1 MSNTKIGA
9 VNADASAENSA
20 HSSGTP
26 PALPSALKS
35 QVRDFWNENP
45 CGAKFTTDVEFGSRD
60 FFDRVEAHR
69 YETEWHIRD
78 VAQFDRWH
86 GHDVLEIGCGLGTDA
101 VQFARAGARYTGVD
115 LTPRAVEIVRRR
127 FELYGLEGTTRVADA
142 ENLPFE
148 DDSFDVVYSHGVLH
162 HTPDTQRAFD
172 EIYRV
177 LRPGG
182 RAMVMLYHRGSYNY
196 HVNIMTLRRFGAHM
210 LRFAQGPAIVSK
222 VTGEDRERLEYLRQ
236 KMLADPK
243 RFFSTEE
250 FLNHNTDGA
259 GNPLA
264 KVYTRQ
270 QAARMFWQFAY
281 VRTEVHFLNR
291 RWLPV
296 PGFLLPRSVEGVLAR
311 RVGWHLWIFATK

>member
-1 MSNTKIGA
+1 MGDTKMSA
-9 VNADASAENSA
+9 VDAGASAENA
-20 HSSGTP
+20 
-26 PALPSALKS
+26 ALGAQHSALKS

-60 FFDRVEAHR
+60 FFDRVEEHR
-69 YETEWHIRD
+69 YQTEWHIRE
-78 VAQFDRWH
+78 VAQFDRWR

-115 LTPRAVEIVRRR
+115 LTPRAVEIVRSR
-127 FELYGLEGTTRVADA
+127 FELYGLAGTTRVADA

-148 DDSFDVVYSHGVLH
+148 DESFDIVYSHGVLH

-172 EIYRV
+172 EIHRV

-182 RAMVMLYHRGSYNY
+182 RAMVMLYHRASYNY
-196 HVNIMTLRRFGAHM
+196 HVNIMLLRRFGAHL
-210 LRFAQGPAIVSK
+210 LRLPVGPALVSR
-222 VTGEDRERLEYLRQ
+222 VTGEDRERLEYLRRR
-236 KMLADPK
+236 MLADPK
-243 RFFSTEE
+243 RFFSTDE
-250 FLNHNTDGA
+250 FLNQNTDGA

-264 KVYTRQ
+264 KVYTRK
-270 QAARMFWQFAY
+270 QAARMFWQFAH
-281 VRTEVHFLNR
+281 VQTEVHFLNR

-296 PGFLLPRSVEGVLAR
+296 PGFMLPRSVEGALAR

>member
-1 MSNTKIGA
+1 MGNTKTEAINTDVG
-9 VNADASAENSA
+9 AENSA
-20 HSSGTP
+20 LGSGTP
-26 PALPSALKS
+26 PALHSALKS

-45 CGAKFTTDVEFGSRD
+45 CGAKFTSDVEFGSRE

-78 VAQFDRWH
+78 VAQFDQWR
-86 GHDVLEIGCGLGTDA
+86 GQDVLEIGCGLGTDA
-101 VQFARAGARYTGVD
+101 VQFARAGAHYTGVD
-115 LTPRAVEIVRRR
+115 LTPRAVEIVRGR
-127 FELYGLEGTTRVADA
+127 FALYGLEGTTRVADA

-148 DDSFDVVYSHGVLH
+148 DATFDVVYSHGVLH

-182 RAMVMLYHRGSYNY
+182 RAMVMLYHRSSYNY
-196 HVNIMTLRRFGAHM
+196 HVNIMTLRRLGAQL
-210 LRFAQGPAIVSK
+210 LRFSRGPEVVSK
-222 VTGEDRERLEYLRQ
+222 ITGEDPERLRYLRA

-250 FLNHNTDGA
+250 FLNQNTDGA

-264 KVYTRQ
+264 KVYTRR
-270 QAARMFWQFAY
+270 QAEKMFWQFSY

-296 PGFLLPRSVEGVLAR
+296 PGFLLPRSVEGALAR
-311 RVGWHLWIFATK
+311 RFGWHLWIFATK